1 MAGDT
6 SNPRVWANADVFTA
20 PLGTT
25 APTDIATVF
34 SGAWDDLGLM
44 SEDGF
49 TEAQSDTQ
57 DDKYAYGGIL
67 VRTTRSKHKRTMKVI
82 ALEDNPIVF
91 ALVNPGS
98 DVSTT
103 SAITTRNVKVP
114 VTDRRAFALELR
126 DGNITKRRII
136 PSGEILAI
144 GDIAISDS
152 QMVAYEM
159 TITIYPD
166 ADSVLYIDITDDP
179 QAAV

>member
-25 APTDIATVF
+25 APTDVA
-34 SGAWDDLGLM
+34 SGLDSDWDDLGLM

-49 TEAQSDTQ
+49 TEAATDSQ

-91 ALVNPGS
+91 GLVNPGS
-98 DVSTT
+98 DASTT
-103 SAITTRNVKVP
+103 GSITTRNVKVP
-114 VTDRRAFALELR
+114 VTDRRAFLLELR
-126 DGNITKRRII
+126 DGDLTKRRVI
-136 PSGEILAI
+136 PSGEILDI

-152 QMVAYEM
+152 EMVAYEM

-166 ADSVLYIDITDDP
+166 ADGVLYIDITDDP
-179 QAAV
+179 QAQV